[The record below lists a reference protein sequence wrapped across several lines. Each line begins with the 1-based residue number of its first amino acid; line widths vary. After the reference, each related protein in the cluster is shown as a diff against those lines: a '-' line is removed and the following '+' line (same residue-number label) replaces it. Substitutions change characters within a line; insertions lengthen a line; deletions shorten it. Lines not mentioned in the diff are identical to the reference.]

1 MEKEE
6 RQRPKPEAGS
16 PLEGKSTLLTQKT
29 LMRHFPVTLAAA
41 FVPLAIGLCGC
52 TYSMQRAQRIKKDR
66 ELAAMVYQ
74 ATVNDRVRNACNAIY
89 EATWTAVFHNPNS
102 AASIVRQY
110 CMNSP
115 DCTSEVVRGG
125 LMGVN
130 VADDDDVQ
138 SIVSAAAVAQAS
150 SAQDFLTMAQRFLTI
165 IDTAFSVVPYQGDA
179 IKAGIE
185 AAQAAIIDLKTGKP
199 VKKPFIVFRDKP
211 DLPWP
216 ARYHAPYYVYVN
228 PEGKGVVGY
237 AK

>member
-1 MEKEE
+1 
-6 RQRPKPEAGS
+6 
-16 PLEGKSTLLTQKT
+16 
-29 LMRHFPVTLAAA
+29 MRHLLFAA
-41 FVPLAIGLCGC
+41 FLPLAIGLCAC
-52 TYSMQRAQRIKKDR
+52 TYSMPRAEKIKKDR

-74 ATVNDRVRNACNAIY
+74 ATVNDRVRNACNPIY

-130 VADDDDVQ
+130 VADDNDVQ
-138 SIVSAAAVAQAS
+138 SIVTAAAMAQAP
-150 SAQDFLTMAQRFLTI
+150 SAHRFLTI
-165 IDTAFSVVPYQGDA
+165 IDTAFSVAPYQGDA

-185 AAQAAIIDLKTGKP
+185 AAQATIIDLKTGKP
-199 VKKPFIVFRDKP
+199 LKKPFIAFRDKP

-216 ARYHAPYYVYVN
+216 VRYHAPYYVYVN
-228 PEGKGVVGY
+228 PEGKEVVGY
-237 AK
+237 VK

>member
-1 MEKEE
+1 MH
-6 RQRPKPEAGS
+6 
-16 PLEGKSTLLTQKT
+16 
-29 LMRHFPVTLAAA
+29 HFPVTLAAA
-41 FVPLAIGLCGC
+41 FLPLAIGLCSC
-52 TYSMQRAQRIKKDR
+52 TYSMQRAQKIKKDR
-66 ELAAMVYQ
+66 ELAAMVYR
-74 ATVNDRVRNACNAIY
+74 ATVDDRVRNACNPIY

-130 VADDDDVQ
+130 VADDNDVQ
-138 SIVSAAAVAQAS
+138 SIVTQAA
-150 SAQDFLTMAQRFLTI
+150 MAQPPSPHRFLTI
-165 IDTAFSVVPYQGDA
+165 IDTAFSVAPYQGDA

-199 VKKPFIVFRDKP
+199 LKKPFIVFRDKP

-216 ARYHAPYYVYVN
+216 MQYRAPYYVYVN
-228 PEGKGVVGY
+228 PEGKGVVGAY